1 MTNKLW
7 ELQNFINQTNN
18 DRMGILARQI
28 ELLAS
33 IIEDHEKEIEKMS
46 AENNELKRQLS
57 TRA

>member
-46 AENNELKRQLS
+46 AEINELKRQLS